1 MIDDLAA
8 IAKCGA
14 ESVILNAL
22 INAKISMKRMEFNKT
37 KCVKLHISKEDRN
50 ICSKDGGEDENMK
63 NMSCVFLEAQDFEM
77 KSVNQEKY
85 IGDVISSNG
94 SNDANVSRRRSIG
107 MGAIAQIFSILKEI
121 SLGHQYI
128 EIGLIL
134 RESILLSK
142 MLLSAEAWHKVYQ
155 YQIEKLEEVDKIFY
169 RKLFNSHSKTGI
181 EFFYSESGTIPL
193 RIRISLRRLLYWW
206 HILHVDKAEMIY
218 RVYLAQK
225 LSPVAGDWV
234 NLLEKDK
241 EEFQIKISDE
251 EISETSKLTFKNY
264 VKSKAKELTI
274 QYLENLQKK
283 KSKSK
288 QLDMADLTTSPYLL
302 DKRFSK
308 EERELLFKLRSRTV
322 QVKDNFKQAYL
333 DNNMLCELC
342 QLFPCT
348 QAHPLQ
354 CPKLTV
360 NLIVDRSLNLN
371 EKFIFG
377 TTDQQLLYIKIYK
390 EFWD

>member
-1 MIDDLAA
+1 M
-8 IAKCGA
+8 
-14 ESVILNAL
+14 
-22 INAKISMKRMEFNKT
+22 
-37 KCVKLHISKEDRN
+37 
-50 ICSKDGGEDENMK
+50 
-63 NMSCVFLEAQDFEM
+63 
-77 KSVNQEKY
+77 
-85 IGDVISSNG
+85 
-94 SNDANVSRRRSIG
+94 
-107 MGAIAQIFSILKEI
+107 
-121 SLGHQYI
+121 
-128 EIGLIL
+128 
-134 RESILLSK
+134 
-142 MLLSAEAWHKVYQ
+142 
-155 YQIEKLEEVDKIFY
+155 
-169 RKLFNSHSKTGI
+169 
-181 EFFYSESGTIPL
+181 
-193 RIRISLRRLLYWW
+193 
-206 HILHVDKAEMIY
+206 
-218 RVYLAQK
+218 
-225 LSPVAGDWV
+225 
-234 NLLEKDK
+234 
-241 EEFQIKISDE
+241 
-251 EISETSKLTFKNY
+251 
-264 VKSKAKELTI
+264 KSKAKELTI
-274 QYLENLQKK
+274 QYLENLQKN

-390 EFWD
+390 EFWDLRESIMNEK